1 MANNAFDHAITT
13 ASSHAR
19 RLRRS
24 RSNRWIGG
32 VAAGL
37 AETYG
42 WNPAVVR
49 LVFVA
54 TLLLPCVLQAPQPA
68 SPVQCGKGMR
78 AVCVD
83 LIGKV

>member
-13 ASSHAR
+13 VSSHAR

-54 TLLLPCVLQAPQPA
+54 TLLFPVPGSQILMYLLAWLFIPQ
-68 SPVQCGKGMR
+68 R
-78 AVCVD
+78 
-83 LIGKV
+83 